1 MMLIK
6 KECQK
11 AYEELCKAL
20 ITTDYVECH
29 KVYTYQKYEQ
39 ELGIFY
45 KLIKEHF
52 LNPPLKYEEI
62 EEGKWYW
69 HNNKK
74 EWVKILNKDVCTSVS
89 PVIETIHEYINF
101 ERNCLYRKQVKE

>member
-1 MMLIK
+1 MMLTE
-6 KECQK
+6 KECREALK
-11 AYEELCKAL
+11 DLYNSICELEEIKSGVETTCVFDDSLDCFKEL
-20 ITTDYVECH
+20 ID
-29 KVYTYQKYEQ
+29 Q
-39 ELGIFY
+39 
-45 KLIKEHF
+45 HF
-52 LNPPLKYEEI
+52 DNPPLKYEEI

>member
-1 MMLIK
+1 MLTK
-6 KECQK
+6 QEC
-11 AYEELCKAL
+11 EKAL
-20 ITTDYVECH
+20 NSLY
-29 KVYTYQKYEQ
+29 KVADKLVLNHDVFIGSYDILK
-39 ELGIFY
+39 
-45 KLIKEHF
+45 KLIQIHF
-52 LNPPLKYEEI
+52 SNPPLKYEEI